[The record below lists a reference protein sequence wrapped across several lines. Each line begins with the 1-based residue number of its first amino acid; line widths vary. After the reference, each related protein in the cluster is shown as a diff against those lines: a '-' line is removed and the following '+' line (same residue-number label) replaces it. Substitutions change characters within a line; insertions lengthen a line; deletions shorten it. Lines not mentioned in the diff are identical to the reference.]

1 MKIIGNMGKNSIRTF
16 SDITLSSKLSDRLR
30 HSCQSAA
37 DMNLRVQ
44 AYSKAYENLLSAAAL
59 ADRRASTRTFA
70 AGGPGLGEL
79 SGLNPNQFIDVTVT
93 AMIKSLAGFLSVERG
108 VDQPTAFLPFVDLVT
123 SGENKLVSK
132 NIGADLEMPNG
143 YVDQLSADRRTLR
156 SAQLQFSN
164 NISVATNRI
173 EVNVAKAVIPG
184 TLNLKVTKG
193 GRVFNITDDKQGNI
207 MAPAQAGVNGGEID
221 YRLGK
226 VTVDFDAA
234 SGLNTGDSYSVSI
247 QQDAPKDPTNRVK
260 SNLNYYTV
268 ACHPEI
274 IIAENNL
281 IADLVAT
288 KSMNINMSEVM
299 KKRVMDEYIKLV
311 NRSIIDPLVLGYE
324 GATVDI
330 DLTPYSVTT
339 NNMDSYYRLFG
350 LGLIKVNTELT
361 NKSWKSVN
369 ASAYLVGSRVAELF
383 KGMSG
388 TQFVPNTAASYI
400 EDLIGHY
407 DGIPVVKS
415 HFIEPDTGFAI
426 HKTAD
431 GTMAPICRAI
441 FLPVNDIPEIGNFQ
455 NPTQFATGI
464 YSYEGSQL
472 LTSELVQKFRIH
484 RPTGF

>member
-1 MKIIGNMGKNSIRTF
+1 
-16 SDITLSSKLSDRLR
+16 
-30 HSCQSAA
+30 
-37 DMNLRVQ
+37 MNLRVQ

-123 SGENKLVSK
+123 SGENKMVSK

-226 VTVDFDAA
+226 ITVDFAGT
-234 SGLNTGDSYSVSI
+234 GLATGDSYTVNI
-247 QQDAPKDPTNRVK
+247 QQDAPKDPTNVL
-260 SNLNYYTV
+260 NLT
-268 ACHPEI
+268 
-274 IIAENNL
+274 L
-281 IADLVAT
+281 TTTLLLV
-288 KSMNINMSEVM
+288 
-299 KKRVMDEYIKLV
+299 
-311 NRSIIDPLVLGYE
+311 
-324 GATVDI
+324 
-330 DLTPYSVTT
+330 
-339 NNMDSYYRLFG
+339 
-350 LGLIKVNTELT
+350 
-361 NKSWKSVN
+361 
-369 ASAYLVGSRVAELF
+369 
-383 KGMSG
+383 
-388 TQFVPNTAASYI
+388 TQRHHS
-400 EDLIGHY
+400 
-407 DGIPVVKS
+407 
-415 HFIEPDTGFAI
+415 
-426 HKTAD
+426 
-431 GTMAPICRAI
+431 
-441 FLPVNDIPEIGNFQ
+441 
-455 NPTQFATGI
+455 
-464 YSYEGSQL
+464 
-472 LTSELVQKFRIH
+472 
-484 RPTGF
+484 